1 MIHARPILGPKLRT
15 LVALVIFSAITS
27 AVMSAIVC
35 GVMTYKMAGYTA
47 AFMHVWFG
55 GWTTAWPV
63 AFAVILIAGPV
74 IRKGVYSACKCPTA
88 TISAP
93 IEANELRKRA

>member
-1 MIHARPILGPKLRT
+1 MKLSRG
-15 LVALVIFSAITS
+15 LIALVLFSAITS

-35 GVMTYKMAGYTA
+35 GVMTFKMSGLSA
-47 AFMHVWFG
+47 AFAHVWFG

-74 IRKGVYSACKCPTA
+74 IRKYVYRVCNCPTE

-93 IEANELRKRA
+93 IEGNAVRENEVIS